1 MRLFEF
7 DSEDAGYY
15 SPDQDNYNI
24 HQLGDTRRPRVTLRH
39 LNQLKRMRAAKK
51 LENLVRRDIL
61 GLMYSTPAPEAGAGG
76 APAF

>member
-24 HQLGDTRRPRVTLRH
+24 HQLGDTRRPQVTLRH
-39 LNQLKRMRAAKK
+39 LKDTLLSSFNSSQTNHLGRSICTS
-51 LENLVRRDIL
+51 VRYVDMDMHNI
-61 GLMYSTPAPEAGAGG
+61 
-76 APAF
+76 